1 MMTASRHPATSGE
14 PTANAFAAFIA
25 DQTGARKATVIGFD
39 KLSGG
44 AIQDNFGLTLALD
57 GGDRPGHQAF
67 VVRQD
72 APSGIAFS
80 LNRVQ
85 EYAVLKA
92 AHGAGVTTPEP
103 LWLCEDPSISGQTF
117 YVMSRANGS
126 ASPRQL
132 IKAAFSDQQRRDI
145 VHRLGIELANLHRVR
160 PPREGLDFLPLPSPT
175 HPAVHRISEYR
186 RYLGAIDE
194 PHPVLEWALNW
205 LADQVPP
212 AGPVVLCH
220 NDFRTG
226 NYMMDGDQLTA
237 VLDWEFASWSDPAED
252 LGWLC
257 CRSWRFGASHF
268 EVGGVGHRH
277 DLLESYRE
285 ASGHPVEASTVSYW
299 EVMALVRWAMIALQ
313 QAERHLSGQQRS
325 LELVLTGRMVAQ
337 MESDLLDQIQEL
349 EATS

>member
-1 MMTASRHPATSGE
+1 MTASNLQASQQPSAD
-14 PTANAFAAFIA
+14 AFAAFIA
-25 DQTGARKATVIGFD
+25 EQTGARQANVIGFD

-44 AIQDNFGLTLALD
+44 AIQDNFGLTLELD

-85 EYAVLKA
+85 EFAVLKA
-92 AHGAGVTTPEP
+92 AYAAGVTTPEP

-117 YVMSRANGS
+117 YVMSRASGS

-132 IKAAFSDQQRRDI
+132 IKTAFSEQQRRDI
-145 VHRLGIELANLHRVR
+145 VHRLGVELANLHQVR
-160 PPREGLDFLPLPSPT
+160 PPDETLDFLPLPGSL
-175 HPAVHRISEYR
+175 HPALNRIAEYR
-186 RYLGAIDE
+186 RYLAAIDE

-205 LADQVPP
+205 LAERMPA
-212 AGPVVLCH
+212 AGPTVLCH

-226 NYMMDGDQLTA
+226 NYMMDEDRLTA
-237 VLDWEFASWSDPAED
+237 VLDWEFAAWGDPAED

-257 CRSWRFGASHF
+257 CRSWRFGASQF
-268 EVGGVGHRH
+268 EVGGIGYRK
-277 DLLESYRE
+277 DLLQSYRE
-285 ASGHPVEASTVSYW
+285 ATGYQIDESTVSYW

-349 EATS
+349 EATP

>member
-1 MMTASRHPATSGE
+1 MTASTQPASLNE
-14 PTANAFAAFIA
+14 PAANAFAAFIA
-25 DQTGARKATVIGFD
+25 EQTGARAASVISFD

-80 LNRVQ
+80 LDRAQ
-85 EYAVLKA
+85 EYAVLKTA
-92 AHGAGVTTPEP
+92 FAAGVTTPEP

-117 YVMSRANGS
+117 YVMRRVSGS

-132 IKAAFSDQQRRDI
+132 VKAAFSDCQRRDI
-145 VHRLGIELANLHRVR
+145 VHRLGIELAKLHRVR
-160 PPREGLDFLPLPSPT
+160 PPHEALAFLPLPTPA
-175 HPAVHRISEYR
+175 HPALNRITEYR
-186 RYLGAIDE
+186 RYLADIDE

-205 LADQVPP
+205 LTDRVPA
-212 AGPVVLCH
+212 AGPTVLCH

-226 NYMMDGDQLTA
+226 NYMMEGDRLTA
-237 VLDWEFASWSDPAED
+237 VLDWEFAAWSDPAED

-257 CRSWRFGASHF
+257 SRSWRFGADRF
-268 EVGGVGHRH
+268 EVGGIGHRH
-277 DLLESYRE
+277 DLLERYRE
-285 ASGHPVEASTVSYW
+285 VSGHQVEDATVRYW

-325 LELVLTGRMVAQ
+325 LELALTGRMVAQ
-337 MESDLLDQIQEL
+337 MESDLLDQIQAL
-349 EATS
+349 EAAS